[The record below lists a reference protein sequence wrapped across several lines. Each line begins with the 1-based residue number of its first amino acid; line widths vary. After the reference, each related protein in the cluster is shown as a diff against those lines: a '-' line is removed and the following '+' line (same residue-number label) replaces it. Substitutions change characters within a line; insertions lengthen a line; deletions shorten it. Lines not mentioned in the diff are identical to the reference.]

1 MNQQN
6 FIPNYTGKE
15 IKDFHNTHV
24 DQNNAQMQNGNSKKL
39 QVRQPQNRASS
50 SQKCNSNQSYQ
61 MKSKDINNKVI
72 IESKDKEPEDGNKNY
87 ISLSKMTKM
96 NEDNENSKAQ
106 QAKKLV
112 GAVKEKTLLYKQR
125 PQSNSKIANRPVI
138 IDAKKEIDKK
148 EQLIYQI
155 LNEQTPNKSKPL
167 NKSIENGSSSKK
179 TNTNMDF
186 YKSKNPTDYN
196 KKNKYNNIINV
207 PKQKKMYF
215 SAIDNEKVVGS
226 SLNNNL
232 KKTNDSHINHQQNQN
247 EENITNFEDIKER
260 IQIGINELHTKE
272 SKAKFPLDKET
283 KELKGELDE
292 KYRTSIFRGK
302 KLENEKK
309 KNIPKKN

>member
-1 MNQQN
+1 M
-6 FIPNYTGKE
+6 E
-15 IKDFHNTHV
+15 
-24 DQNNAQMQNGNSKKL
+24 
-39 QVRQPQNRASS
+39 
-50 SQKCNSNQSYQ
+50 
-61 MKSKDINNKVI
+61 
-72 IESKDKEPEDGNKNY
+72 
-87 ISLSKMTKM
+87 
-96 NEDNENSKAQ
+96 
-106 QAKKLV
+106 
-112 GAVKEKTLLYKQR
+112 
-125 PQSNSKIANRPVI
+125 
-138 IDAKKEIDKK
+138 
-148 EQLIYQI
+148 
-155 LNEQTPNKSKPL
+155 
-167 NKSIENGSSSKK
+167 
-179 TNTNMDF
+179 DF

-309 KNIPKKN
+309 KNIPKENELNDISLNKKNMELKKKDNHKQIIQKDNETKTTED